1 MAVKD
6 RTFWQSLSVVLSTIK
21 KIGYVLLTLF
31 MLFLAFMT
39 YRYGGGFSDW
49 KAIVVMITMI
59 AMAILVG
66 RIGFETDVNPF
77 TRSTK

>member
-6 RTFWQSLSVVLSTIK
+6 RPFWQSLSVVLGAIK
-21 KIGYVLLTLF
+21 KTGYVLLTLF

-39 YRYGGGFSDW
+39 YQYGGGFSDW

-66 RIGFETDVNPF
+66 RIGFDTNVVSL